1 MNELEAH
8 AVAANP
14 SSEQSMNLGLAPV
27 VMFAY
32 SRPDHL
38 RRAVASLLR
47 NPECERTHIH
57 FFCDGPKTPEVQ
69 GQVDAVRRCIESVR
83 GFASVT
89 RVYRDRNL
97 GLAESVID
105 GVTRVVGQYGRVIVL
120 EDDLI
125 LSPLFLRFMNAALD
139 AYQTDAQVAS
149 IHGYCYPTRMPLPDT
164 FFIRGAD
171 CWGWA
176 TWQRA
181 WQHFE
186 PNGQLL
192 LDQLRSRSLT
202 ARFDYGGRY
211 PFTRMLQDQVAGRNS
226 SWAVRWH
233 AACFLK
239 DMLTL
244 YPGRSLVH
252 NSGFDSSG
260 RHCDTRTDFDQQVSD
275 SPVAVGRIPLAES
288 MPAWRAFQ
296 DFFEGLRPPLH
307 RRAWAGLM
315 RRLSGLIPSPIGRRS
330 L

>member
-1 MNELEAH
+1 MNEPDALATAADPLPEQ
-8 AVAANP
+8 AVTV
-14 SSEQSMNLGLAPV
+14 GLAPV

-38 RRAVASLLR
+38 RHAVESLLQ

-57 FFCDGPKTPEVQ
+57 FFCDGPKRPDVQ
-69 GQVDAVRRCIESVR
+69 GQVDAVRRYVDSVR

-89 RVYRDRNL
+89 RVYREQNL

-105 GVTRVVGQYGRVIVL
+105 GVTRVVGQHGRLIVL

-125 LSPLFLRFMNAALD
+125 LSQHFLRFMNAALD
-139 AYQTDAQVAS
+139 RYQSDAQVAS
-149 IHGYCYPTRMPLPDT
+149 IHGYCYPTRVPLPDT
-164 FFIRGAD
+164 FFIKGAD

-192 LDQLRSRSLT
+192 LDQLRSRGLSG
-202 ARFDYGGRY
+202 RFDYGGRF
-211 PFTRMLQDQVAGRNS
+211 PFTQMLQDQVAGRNS
-226 SWAVRWH
+226 SWAIRWH
-233 AACFLK
+233 ASCFLK

-260 RHCDTRTDFDQQVSD
+260 RHCDSLSDFDQQVSD
-275 SPVAVGRIPLAES
+275 SPVAVGRIPAEES
-288 MPAWRAFQ
+288 STAWRAFQ
-296 DFFEGLRPPLH
+296 DFFDGLRPPLH
-307 RRAWAGLM
+307 QRAWVGLK
-315 RRLSGLIPSPIGRRS
+315 RRLAGAVPSRLRRRS
-330 L
+330 T